1 MTTNTEFANVTEE
14 LEWRGALFDATPGAA
29 HVLATEKVTCY
40 NGFDPSASSLHI
52 GSLVPIMGL
61 VRLQRHGHT
70 PIALV
75 GGGTGM
81 IGDPSFRAEERKLM
95 GIDQI
100 DENVE
105 AFRLQLEPFLP
116 HHQLEPHLQQKFLPF
131 FLVQL
136 KLLEQ
141 QLFQLQ
147 NLYQLLLE
155 ELLQGV

>member
-1 MTTNTEFANVTEE
+1 
-14 LEWRGALFDATPGAA
+14 
-29 HVLATEKVTCY
+29 
-40 NGFDPSASSLHI
+40 
-52 GSLVPIMGL
+52 MGL

-105 AFRLQLEPFLP
+105 AIRLQLEPFLDFKASSNP
-116 HHQLEPHLQQKFLPF
+116 ARMVNNADWLRKTNLLDFLRDIGKNGFFYLEICT
-131 FLVQL
+131 
-136 KLLEQ
+136 
-141 QLFQLQ
+141 
-147 NLYQLLLE
+147 
-155 ELLQGV
+155 

>member
-105 AFRLQLEPFLP
+105 AIRLQLEPFLDFKASSNP
-116 HHQLEPHLQQKFLPF
+116 ALMVNNADWLR
-131 FLVQL
+131 
-136 KLLEQ
+136 
-141 QLFQLQ
+141 
-147 NLYQLLLE
+147 
-155 ELLQGV
+155 